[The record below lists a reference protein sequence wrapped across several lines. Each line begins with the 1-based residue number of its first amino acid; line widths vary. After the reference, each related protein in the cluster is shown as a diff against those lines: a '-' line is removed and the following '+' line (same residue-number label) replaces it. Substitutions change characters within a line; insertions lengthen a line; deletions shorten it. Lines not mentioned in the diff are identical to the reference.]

1 MMTNNPG
8 GNPNPQYAPMSDP
21 KPKNNRTGF
30 IVAIAILAVAAIG
43 LLVTTISQN
52 QAKTEMSSKLD
63 ETEKVK
69 ADLEKQYYTA
79 LSELEEMK
87 GSNEEMNALIEK
99 QKEELTTQ
107 KERIDVLLRD
117 SKNLGAAR
125 TELKN
130 LRAQVQQYVAQINQ
144 LKQENGELTA
154 NVNKLSEEKTSLESN
169 LEQER
174 SARTEVESAKAA
186 LVSEK
191 ETLEKDRAALSSK
204 VNFAS
209 VIKVSDV
216 EIQSLRSK
224 SNGKFAKERQA
235 KDVNQIQIC
244 FNTTVNEVA
253 EAGNEV
259 YNIRIIDPQGVTLS
273 VADLGSGE
281 FTSSSNSEKIP
292 FTTAKEFS
300 YSNNVSQLCSNWAP
314 NQPFTKGTYKV
325 EIYNKGYLAG
335 SSSFSLK

>member
-8 GNPNPQYAPMSDP
+8 NNPNQPYSTPDPQPRA
-21 KPKNNRTGF
+21 NRTGF

-43 LLVTTISQN
+43 LLVTTVSQN

-69 ADLEKQYYTA
+69 ADLEKQYYSA

-87 GSNEEMNALIEK
+87 GSNEELNSLIEK
-99 QKEELTTQ
+99 QKEDLTSQ
-107 KERIDVLLRD
+107 KGRIDVLLRD

-125 TELKN
+125 TELKSM
-130 LRAQVQQYVAQINQ
+130 RAQVVQYVAEINQ
-144 LKQENGELTA
+144 LKSQNQELTTQ
-154 NVNKLSEEKTSLESN
+154 NTDLSNQKATLETDLSSQRTQNEELST
-169 LEQER
+169 
-174 SARTEVESAKAA
+174 ARAA

-191 ETLEKDRAALSSK
+191 ESLEQERAKLSTK

-209 VIKVSDV
+209 VIKISDV
-216 EIQSLRSK
+216 EIQTLRSK
-224 SNGKFAKERQA
+224 SNGKFAKEKSA
-235 KDVNQIQIC
+235 KDVDQVQIC
-244 FNTTVNEVA
+244 FNTTANEVA
-253 EAGNEV
+253 EAGNEM

-281 FTSSSNSEKIP
+281 FKSSNEEMMP

-300 YSNNVSQLCSNWAP
+300 YNNTASQLCSNWAP
-314 NQPFTKGTYKV
+314 SQPFTKGNYKV
-325 EIYNKGYLAG
+325 EVYNKGYLAG